1 MIFFQ
6 KKPLL
11 FLLIGQNK
19 ELINKLMLSLE
30 PASDNIFWDSE
41 LLSQSFTDERMA
53 ERLKSFDAF
62 VYLIDA
68 KDLDEIKH
76 HRQTLW
82 EKVIWNPSTSER
94 PIVLFLANFSTGL
107 LTKEELIESF
117 SLIRV
122 TDRLWTVIEGNA
134 DDDNSQGIESVIDQ
148 LISYIK
154 IVGLSPE
161 TEQRQAYI
169 IKRLEIE
176 P

>member
-6 KKPLL
+6 KKPLI
-11 FLLIGQNK
+11 FLLIGKNK
-19 ELINKLMLSLE
+19 ELINKLKSDLE
-30 PASDNIFWDSE
+30 VASENTFWDSE
-41 LLSQSFTDERMA
+41 LLSQSFDDERME

-76 HRQTLW
+76 HRQKLW
-82 EKVIWNPSTSER
+82 EKIIWNPSTSGR

-107 LTKEELIESF
+107 LTKEELIESL

-122 TDRLWTVIEGNA
+122 TDRLWDVIEGSSE
-134 DDDNSQGIESVIDQ
+134 DDNSQGIESVIDQ
-148 LISYIK
+148 LKSYVE

-161 TEQRQAYI
+161 MEQREAYI
-169 IKRLEIE
+169 NKRLEIE

>member
-6 KKPLL
+6 KKPLT
-11 FLLIGQNK
+11 FLLIGNNK
-19 ELINKLMLSLE
+19 ELIKKLMTDLE
-30 PASDNIFWDSE
+30 TVSDNIFWDSE
-41 LLSQSFTDERMA
+41 LLTQSYNAERME

-68 KDLDEIKH
+68 KDMDEMKN
-76 HRQTLW
+76 HRQSLW
-82 EKVIWNPSTSER
+82 EKIIWNPSTSGR
-94 PIVLFLANFSTGL
+94 PMVLFLANFSMGL
-107 LTKEELIESF
+107 LTKEELIESL

-122 TDRLWTVIEGNA
+122 TDSIWNVIEGNA
-134 DDDNSQGIESVIDQ
+134 GDNNSQGIESVIDQ
-148 LISYIK
+148 LISYIE

-169 IKRLEIE
+169 AKRFEIE